1 MRIRRPAPGVVVPA
15 LVCLALGGLGGVG
28 TALVTKPEAQA
39 RPARFTVARQPP
51 PTFKLRDETGQWR
64 TPASARGDVLVVTFI
79 YTRCRD
85 LCPRQ
90 AAEIKDA
97 VLGAGGGVQVYA
109 VTVDPEHDDRT
120 AAQAWLKRMGVAGG
134 PVHILLGSRAELQPV
149 WDRFGIVPI
158 AQAPREEIAESEEYE
173 EHGEEYEEYEEHG
186 EEHSEAYEEAERQE
200 TLEHRPAPQAALDEY
215 PAAGDGNYRGHAR
228 HARGLDFEHSAYA
241 LLIDKHGRQRVGFPY
256 EQITSELLLADLRT
270 LKAEP

>member
-1 MRIRRPAPGVVVPA
+1 MRRPAPGVVVPV

-39 RPARFTVARQPP
+39 RPARYTVPRQPP
-51 PTFKLRDETGQWR
+51 PTFRLRDEQGTWR

-109 VTVDPEHDDRT
+109 ITVDPEHDDRA

-149 WDRFGIVPI
+149 WDRWGIVPI
-158 AQAPREEIAESEEYE
+158 ARTPREEIAEAEQSVAGSEEA
-173 EHGEEYEEYEEHG
+173 GEG
-186 EEHSEAYEEAERQE
+186 AEEHSEASKEAEREE
-200 TLEHRPAPQAALDEY
+200 TLERRPAPRAALDEY
-215 PAAGDGNYRGHAR
+215 PAVGDGNYRGHAR
-228 HARGLDFEHSAYA
+228 HESGLDYEHSAYA
-241 LLIDKHGRQRVGFPY
+241 LLIDPHGRQRIGYPY
-256 EQITSELLLADLRT
+256 EQISSDLMLT
-270 LKAEP
+270 DLQALKAEP